1 MADIVDPATR
11 SRMMAGIRS
20 GETYPEKLVRS
31 FLFKRGFRFRKN
43 VRDLP
48 GTPDI
53 VLAKHASVVFVHGC
67 FWHRHSRCKYATS
80 PKTNIKFWEK
90 KLNANRER
98 DRLNQKRLRALGW
111 RVITIW
117 ECQLDESHLER
128 LAKNILAG

>member
-43 VRDLP
+43 VKGLP

-53 VLAKHASVVFVHGC
+53 VLAKYASVVFVHGC
-67 FWHRHSRCKYATS
+67 FWHRHPRCKYATS

-90 KLNANRER
+90 KLNANCKR
-98 DRLNQKRLRALGW
+98 DQLNKKRLRALGW

-128 LAKNILAG
+128 LAVNILAG